1 MMLYV
6 DSSAFVKAISATEDG
21 RAVRTLFADH
31 PDGLISSALLDVEV
45 GRALARSGE
54 SDSALAARLLATVRR
69 IDISRGIISIA
80 AQAALGTNLRSLD
93 AIHLATALAVPEAVT
108 VVTYDHRL
116 TEACAS
122 SGLTTLAPA

>member
-1 MMLYV
+1 MMIYV

-45 GRALARSGE
+45 GRALARSGK
-54 SDSALAARLLATVRR
+54 LLATVRR